1 MGDEHDGCGVMNRD
15 TFLTVEAHEVEHGD
29 ILAGIP
35 GRRPV
40 EQILWD
46 ASIQAD
52 GTTRGAWVYSDDRHR
67 VIDRRPLGAR
77 VQVLRDTRLPLG
89 VLAGQVGGEVP
100 PSRALPPITMWH
112 WSDWSKP

>member
-1 MGDEHDGCGVMNRD
+1 MNRLEL
-15 TFLTVEAHEVEHGD
+15 FSVEAHEVEHGD

-67 VIDRRPLGAR
+67 EIDRRPLGAR

-100 PSRALPPITMWH
+100 PSRALPPINRVTMWH